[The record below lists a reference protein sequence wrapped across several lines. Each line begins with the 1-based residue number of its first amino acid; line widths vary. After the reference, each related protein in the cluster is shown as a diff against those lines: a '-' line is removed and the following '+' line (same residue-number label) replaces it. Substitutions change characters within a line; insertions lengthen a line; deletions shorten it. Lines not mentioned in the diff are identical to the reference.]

1 MLEKKKREIINR
13 EVIITSLCI
22 LPFII
27 ISLITEMTL
36 LPYLIAY
43 IIILLALCYKEKTI
57 KLSRLEDLS
66 IYGKEVNKLPF
77 MVKIIN
83 EERDLYQIIVDYKG
97 KEYYSDIM
105 YGIKYVENKKSI
117 NLLYTKDNYV
127 LSFDDFK
134 IDKPLID
141 SSVKLNIRGIMFLV
155 ILLFFITELADY
167 LTNYFFENMFLIVIP
182 NSLMLLIVLVII
194 KQSLRHKQKMN
205 KIKHL
210 KEHGTLIRN
219 VYCENKNWFSVVSGR
234 YHEVRLHKIICEF
247 PLPDG
252 TKLKLVS
259 DTKDNFSYEN
269 RCNLY
274 IDLNNPKIY
283 YIEVK
288 NE

>member
-1 MLEKKKREIINR
+1 MLEKKKRDMINK
-13 EVIITSLCI
+13 EVIITSLWI
-22 LPFII
+22 MPFIILSLIMEMTVLPFI
-27 ISLITEMTL
+27 
-36 LPYLIAY
+36 IAY
-43 IIILLALCYKEKTI
+43 IIILLALYYKEKTI
-57 KLSRLEDLS
+57 RLSRLEDLS
-66 IYGKEVNKLPF
+66 INGKEVNNLPYN
-77 MVKIIN
+77 VKIIN
-83 EERDLYQIIVDYKG
+83 EERDLYQVIVDYKG

-117 NLLYTKDNYV
+117 NLLYTKDNYI
-127 LSFDDFK
+127 LSFDDFRVN
-134 IDKPLID
+134 KPLVD

-155 ILLFFITELADY
+155 VILLFISELTDY
-167 LTNYFFENMFLIVIP
+167 LTNHFFENVFLIVIP
-182 NSLMLLIVLVII
+182 NSLMMLIVLVII
-194 KQSLRHKQKMN
+194 KQTIRHKQKMK

-210 KEHGTLIRN
+210 KTHGTLIRN

-252 TKLKLVS
+252 SKMKLIS

-274 IDLNNPKIY
+274 IDLANPKIY
-283 YIEVK
+283 YIEGK